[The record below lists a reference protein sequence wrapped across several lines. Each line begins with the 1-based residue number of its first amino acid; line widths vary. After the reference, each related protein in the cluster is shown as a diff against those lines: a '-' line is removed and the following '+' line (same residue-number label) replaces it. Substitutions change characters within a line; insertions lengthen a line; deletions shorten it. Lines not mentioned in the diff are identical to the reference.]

1 MECPLCKDPFSSKRS
16 IRKSSALQNIVNC
29 VKGTIKAFGLAPFE
43 YEENY
48 LEMTQLHPASI
59 DGNGNGNGNGDE
71 NVEDESGVTPRLKR
85 SRLSKCHEHLTVS
98 RAMQYALA
106 NHPHNQ
112 HNNPNDS
119 KDCDKKEDCLELR
132 NNVTSNDAQ
141 EVFETK
147 KKMSRS
153 SDHTTTANKKRRM
166 FATNSVSSKAV
177 DDYLQEQQQKQQHQQ
192 KRNKYDRI
200 VKEMDKV
207 IQCDE
212 KALVKAAVMI
222 RRKSLEGG
230 NSNHHRCLSSITSKS
245 AAAEKD
251 VTVEADVFHDASSE
265 EIATIIDGTIHSIE
279 GERVDVSINVNA
291 HILLFL

>member
-48 LEMTQLHPASI
+48 LEMTQLPPASM
-59 DGNGNGNGNGDE
+59 DGDNDNDGDGG
-71 NVEDESGVTPRLKR
+71 DATPRLKR

-98 RAMQYALA
+98 RAMQHALA

-112 HNNPNDS
+112 HNNNKNNPNDS
-119 KDCDKKEDCLELR
+119 KDCDKEEDRQKLS
-132 NNVTSNDAQ
+132 NNVTSDDAQ
-141 EVFETK
+141 EVFETQK

-153 SDHTTTANKKRRM
+153 SDHTTIANKKRRIL
-166 FATNSVSSKAV
+166 ATNSVSSKAM
-177 DDYLQEQQQKQQHQQ
+177 DDHLQEQQHQQ

-222 RRKSLEGG
+222 RRKSFEGKSNG
-230 NSNHHRCLSSITSKS
+230 RINHHRCLPSTTLKT

-251 VTVEADVFHDASSE
+251 AHVTADDADVFHDASSE
-265 EIATIIDGTIHSIE
+265 EIATVIDGTMHSIE
-279 GERVDVSINVNA
+279 GECILSVSMCR
-291 HILLFL
+291 